1 MKLALKLAV
10 WMLAP
15 LLLVIA
21 IKSGLRLQRE
31 AELLENESARD
42 NAVLAHALATAI
54 VDSWAVGGE
63 PFARRLIS
71 DVDVG
76 GSAKRIR
83 FLSASELEPAV
94 LASTV
99 DVVVPSKSPGGE
111 WRTTVPVVVERRV
124 VGAVDVSEV
133 LTTEVEFLKG
143 TLWRSVALT
152 LVMVVVALIAA
163 VTMGLRLLGRPL
175 TALAQHALRVGNG
188 DLDARLPVHGSDE
201 LAALARA
208 FNEMTQR
215 LQTAQIAARAAD
227 DAKEAAVAQLR
238 HAERLATV
246 GQLSAGLAHELGT
259 PLHVVIGRAELVATG
274 EVDGEEARHN
284 ARIVV
289 EQGQRM
295 SRIIRQLLD
304 FARSRRP
311 EPRATDPVALFQA
324 VRGLLEPLARKRGVA
339 LVVVDDDET
348 PRSLDADREQLE
360 QVLVNLTMNAIQA
373 THDGGCVTLRAR
385 TVDKPGR
392 LPGSVVRYVR
402 LDVADDGSGI
412 PADIQRRIFDP
423 FFTTK
428 DVGEGTGLGLA
439 VTHGLVSE
447 HGGFVTFETAPHKG
461 TTFFVHV
468 PQQAS
473 RGTRLTPESA
483 P

>member
-15 LLLVIA
+15 LLIVIA

-83 FLSASELEPAV
+83 YRSATELEPA
-94 LASTV
+94 ARTSTV
-99 DVVVPSKSPGGE
+99 DVVVPSKNPGGE
-111 WRTTVPVVVERRV
+111 WRTTVPVVVDGRV
-124 VGAVDVSEV
+124 VGAVDVAEV

-143 TLWRSVALT
+143 TVWRSIALT
-152 LVMVVVALIAA
+152 LVMVAVALIAA

-175 TALAQHALRVGNG
+175 TALADHARRVGDG
-188 DLDARLPVHGSDE
+188 DLDARLPVHGRDE

-215 LQTAQIAARAAD
+215 LQAAQVAARAAD
-227 DAKEAAVAQLR
+227 EAKEAAVAQLR
-238 HAERLATV
+238 HADRLATV

-259 PLHVVIGRAELVATG
+259 PLHVVIGRAELVASG
-274 EVDGEEARHN
+274 EVDGDDARHN

-311 EPRATDPVALFQA
+311 EPRATDPLVLFHT
-324 VRGLLEPLARKRGVA
+324 VRGLLEPLAKKRGVD
-339 LVVVDDDET
+339 LEVIDDDDT
-348 PRSLDADREQLE
+348 PRVLDADREQLE

-373 THDGGCVTLRAR
+373 THAGGRVTLRAR
-385 TVDKPGR
+385 LVDRPGR
-392 LPGSVVRYVR
+392 QPATMVRYVR
-402 LDVADDGSGI
+402 LDVSDDGSGI
-412 PADIQRRIFDP
+412 PAEIQRRIFDP

-447 HGGFVTFETAPHKG
+447 HGGFVTFETAPNKG

-473 RGTRLTPESA
+473 RSAGVTPESA
-483 P
+483 A

>member
-1 MKLALKLAV
+1 MKLALKIAV

-31 AELLENESARD
+31 AELLENETARD

-83 FLSASELEPAV
+83 FRSAAELEPA
-94 LASTV
+94 ARTSTV
-99 DVVVPSKSPGGE
+99 DVVVPSTNPGGE
-111 WRTTVPVVVERRV
+111 WRTAVPVVVDGRV
-124 VGAVDVSEV
+124 VGAVDVSEM

-143 TLWRSVALT
+143 TLWRSIALT
-152 LVMVVVALIAA
+152 LVMVAVALIAA
-163 VTMGLRLLGRPL
+163 VTMGLRLLGQPL
-175 TALAQHALRVGNG
+175 TALAEHALRVGNG

-201 LAALARA
+201 LAAVARA

-215 LQTAQIAARAAD
+215 LQAAQVSARAAD
-227 DAKEAAVAQLR
+227 EAKEAAVAQLR

-259 PLHVVIGRAELVATG
+259 PLHVVIGRAELVASG
-274 EVDGEEARHN
+274 EVEGDEARHN

-311 EPRATDPVALFQA
+311 EPRATDPVVLFRA
-324 VRGLLEPLARKRGVA
+324 VCGLLEPLAKKRGVE
-339 LVVVDDDET
+339 LIVVEDHDT
-348 PRSLDADREQLE
+348 PRFLDADREQLE

-373 THDGGCVTLRAR
+373 TEPGGHVTLRAR
-385 TVDKPGR
+385 LVDQPGR
-392 LPGSVVRYVR
+392 MPGSVVRSVR
-402 LDVADDGSGI
+402 IDVADDGSGI
-412 PADIQRRIFDP
+412 PVDVQRRIFDP

-439 VTHGLVSE
+439 VAHGLVSE
-447 HGGFVTFETAPHKG
+447 HGGFVTFETAPNKG
-461 TTFFVHV
+461 TTFFVFL

-473 RGTRLTPESA
+473 RTAEVAPESA
-483 P
+483 A